1 MGVQENTK
9 MRTLIPF
16 VLFLQAQAQNSQV
29 NQFYNITLII
39 SEGDKIIQDS
49 ISHSQSVSNRYTILR
64 EAVYA
69 NETLQWDIESFDVM
83 QKYLFDEI
91 DATFEFITEQTE
103 LVVDL
108 LYRTCWTF
116 EPQFEKY
123 VKETVDFCDTS
134 YAASS
139 LAAIDQTSRKFN
151 QWSDTFDVWVLAFKY
166 AI

>member
-1 MGVQENTK
+1 MK
-9 MRTLIPF
+9 
-16 VLFLQAQAQNSQV
+16 V

-116 EPQFEKY
+116 EPQVIKCLISSSNPFVSSKSMSRRRS
-123 VKETVDFCDTS
+123 TS
-134 YAASS
+134 VT
-139 LAAIDQTSRKFN
+139 LATLP
-151 QWSDTFDVWVLAFKY
+151 LA
-166 AI
+166 